1 MNNIST
7 ETSKKKEKNKICEKK
22 NEKLISNFVELSDEF
37 FYEKNLSVSKT
48 FYIFLIFNKY
58 S

>member
-1 MNNIST
+1 M
-7 ETSKKKEKNKICEKK
+7 KKK

-37 FYEKNLSVSKT
+37 FYEKNISVSRAI
-48 FYIFLIFNKY
+48 YIFLIFNKY